1 MVLVFDY
8 TTKVVINFENANLFF
23 KKKMPATAFFS
34 LIIIV
39 FIFIFVVNNKI
50 K

>member
-1 MVLVFDY
+1 
-8 TTKVVINFENANLFF
+8 
-23 KKKMPATAFFS
+23 MPAAAFFL

-50 K
+50 KQWESILRRK